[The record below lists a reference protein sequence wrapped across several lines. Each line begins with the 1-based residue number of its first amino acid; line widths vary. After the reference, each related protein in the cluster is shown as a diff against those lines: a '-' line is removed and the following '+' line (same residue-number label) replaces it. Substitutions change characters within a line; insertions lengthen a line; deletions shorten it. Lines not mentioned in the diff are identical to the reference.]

1 MKIRLLSDLHMEG
14 YQYTYTHVG
23 EDVVVLAGDIH
34 TKCRH
39 EELINQIPSSTKIVM
54 VAGNH
59 EYYRGEFHTV
69 NNYLLN
75 LEAKYPNFHF
85 LDNDSAVLDDV
96 NFYGGTM
103 YSDFY
108 LYGRGEYW
116 QTITDAEKFI
126 MDYRVSQIE
135 DEDGKWRM
143 WSTTDHMKE
152 HVKFKNG
159 LQHWIRETEGQ
170 KRVVVSHFVPH
181 PKAIHPRWGRSAL
194 NGYFTCDMDKH
205 MGWEGLWLYGHTHD
219 SGDFMVGDT
228 RCVGN
233 PRGYGQE
240 NSHGFDEEK
249 IIEI

>member
-14 YQYTYTHVG
+14 YRYSYVPCG

-34 TKCRH
+34 TKGRH
-39 EELINQIPSSTKIVM
+39 HELIDQIPSDTRVVM

-59 EYYRGEFHTV
+59 EYYRSEFHTM
-69 NNYLLN
+69 NKYFKGLEERYSNFKFLN
-75 LEAKYPNFHF
+75 
-85 LDNDSAVLDDV
+85 NDSTTIDGV

-108 LYGRGEYW
+108 LYGLEGFW

-126 MDYRVSQIE
+126 MDFRMSMI
-135 DEDGKWRM
+135 DDNNTWRQ
-143 WSTTDHMKE
+143 WSTKDHQTE
-152 HVKFKNG
+152 HAKFKDG
-159 LQHWIRETEGQ
+159 LQHWLRETEGQ

-181 PKAIHPRWGRSAL
+181 RNAIHPRWGASAL
-194 NGYFTCDMDKH
+194 NGYFTCDMDRH

-233 PRGYGQE
+233 PRGYGDE
-240 NSHGFDEEK
+240 NRHGFEEEK
-249 IIEI
+249 ILEI

>member
-14 YQYTYTHVG
+14 YYYSYAHAG

-34 TKCRH
+34 TYCRH
-39 EELINQIPSSTKIVM
+39 SEIIEQIPNHVQIVM

-59 EYYRGEFHTV
+59 EYYRSEFHTV
-69 NNYLLN
+69 NNYLKHLETKHSNFKFLN
-75 LEAKYPNFHF
+75 
-85 LDNDSAVLDDV
+85 NDSAVIDGV

-108 LYGRGEYW
+108 LYGQAEFW
-116 QTITDAEKFI
+116 QTITDAQQFI
-126 MDYRVSQIE
+126 YDFKVTQI
-135 DEDGKWRM
+135 DDDGKWRV
-143 WSTTDHMKE
+143 WTTNDHLAE
-152 HVKFKNG
+152 HKKFKDN
-159 LQHWIRETEGQ
+159 LQHWIKETEGQ

-194 NGYFTCDMDKH
+194 NGYFTSDMDKH

-219 SGDFMVGDT
+219 SGDFIVGDT

-233 PRGYGQE
+233 PRGYGDE
-240 NSHGFDEEK
+240 NRHGFEEEK
-249 IIEI
+249 ILEI